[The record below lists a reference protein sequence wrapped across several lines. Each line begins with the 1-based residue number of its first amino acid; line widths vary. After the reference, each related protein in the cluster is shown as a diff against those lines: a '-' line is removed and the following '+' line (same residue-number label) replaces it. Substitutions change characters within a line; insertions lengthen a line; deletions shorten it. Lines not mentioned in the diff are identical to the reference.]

1 MMKMRSNCPI
11 NLAAEV
17 LGDTWSLVIL
27 RDIMFGNRRS
37 FRDILSNSLEGIA
50 TNILGAKLKKLV
62 AEGLLASSDDPNHKQ
77 RTIYSLT
84 EKSIALLPALVA
96 LGAWGR
102 QFFPTT
108 PELAVRIQVLE
119 EGGQALQD
127 AFMAELRE
135 RHLGI
140 PNPNN
145 GPSVSDRL
153 RAAHDATVAKASDQ
167 TPWKETRPCPSSSQS
182 DMLTGRATTVRPTTS
197 GTLPMYRTQ
206 NCGPKAR

>member
-62 AEGLLASSDDPNHKQ
+62 AEGLLASSDDPN
-77 RTIYSLT
+77 
-84 EKSIALLPALVA
+84 
-96 LGAWGR
+96 
-102 QFFPTT
+102 
-108 PELAVRIQVLE
+108 
-119 EGGQALQD
+119 
-127 AFMAELRE
+127 
-135 RHLGI
+135 
-140 PNPNN
+140 PND
-145 GPSVSDRL
+145 GLSVSDRL
-153 RAAHDATVAKASDQ
+153 RAAFDATVAKGADQ

>member
-1 MMKMRSNCPI
+1 MKMRSNCPI

-17 LGDTWSLVIL
+17 LGDAWSLVIL
-27 RDIMFGNRRS
+27 RDIMFGDRRS
-37 FRDILSNSLEGIA
+37 FRDIHGHSLEGIA

-62 AEGLLASSDDPNHKQ
+62 AEELLTNAADPNHRQ

-84 EKSIALLPALVA
+84 EKSIALLPAMVA

-102 QFFPTT
+102 RFLPTT
-108 PELAVRIQVLE
+108 PELAIRNQVLE
-119 EGGQALQD
+119 DGGQELQG

-145 GPSVSDRL
+145 GPLVSEHL
-153 RAAHDATVAKASDQ
+153 RAAYAAVIVEAA
-167 TPWKETRPCPSSSQS
+167 
-182 DMLTGRATTVRPTTS
+182 A
-197 GTLPMYRTQ
+197 Q
-206 NCGPKAR
+206 NP